1 MHTEPEDINANAEV
15 EKNLPQPAVKKGLR
29 VASKDVP
36 VNQTTDPKKS
46 QYMLDMYNSTELLS
60 FDEE

>member
-1 MHTEPEDINANAEV
+1 MHTESEDINAGTEV
-15 EKNLPQPAVKKGLR
+15 DKNLPQPVAKKGLR
-29 VASKDVP
+29 VASKDGP
-36 VNQTTDPKKS
+36 VNHITDRKKS